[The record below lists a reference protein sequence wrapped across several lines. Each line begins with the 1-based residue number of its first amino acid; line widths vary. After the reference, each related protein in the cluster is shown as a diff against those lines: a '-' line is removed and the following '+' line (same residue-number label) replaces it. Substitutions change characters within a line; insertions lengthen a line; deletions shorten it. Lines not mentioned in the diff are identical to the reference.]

1 MSWFQQN
8 LGLPLEKRRFIFNIW
23 GQGGVGKTT
32 LSKELIKIAAAA
44 NWVTAYVNEDDRT
57 LPEIMGRLVAQLEQ
71 LGVKLAFSDRYK
83 TYRQKKQELEA
94 DPEAPQGFSAF
105 LGRSLTKAGLGLAK
119 QIPGSGAVMPFVD
132 EDGLTTQVS
141 EWSAYVA
148 KKLTN
153 KDEVR
158 LVQEPVE
165 VLTPLFLEAIAKV
178 AEPQGIALFFDTYE
192 RTADVLDDWLRD
204 LCEGRYGA
212 APENLIVT
220 IAGRNPLD
228 LQHWSDYDPAQ
239 MPLGQF
245 TEAEARQFLRQ
256 KGITDEQVIEVI
268 FSLSDRLPVLLALL
282 ASNCPTDPAEVGD
295 CSGSAVQRFLQWET
309 DPQRRQ
315 LALDGA
321 LPLLLNRDVVAVL
334 AGEEQAIALFDWL
347 KQMPFVEAQSEGWV
361 YHDTVRSQ
369 MLRHVRRES
378 PKHWVDLHRRL
389 EDYHNDL
396 KNQLKLEGDE
406 QNCDEMYHIHAAIVL
421 YHRLCYLPQ
430 KNLSDALNEF
440 LKKLESQWEIAAL
453 VGVSIWQAGKDIDSA
468 NMEKWGRQLISFF
481 YTSTINEKDGIGIL
495 SELLSH
501 PHINFKP
508 RSIALGWRGITYKNL
523 GDYQKALEDFDEA
536 IKLNPEVANW
546 IIEFRG
552 SVYFS
557 VNRYEEAVQDLSQ
570 AIEVDANNT
579 FALHQRGSAYLSIG
593 RHVEALQDFD
603 RVIEL
608 NPKDSGSILS
618 RGLLYSITK
627 NYEKALQEF
636 NRVVDV
642 SPHDINAL
650 LVRGNFHYFL
660 NVYRDILINCYMSN
674 VNASFDLTTA
684 CQSIEHL
691 SLKSYEEIIE
701 DFSENKLIYPES
713 VDLASSLGVIYH
725 WTGQHQKALEN
736 LNKAISLDQENIEI
750 ISERGEVYLA
760 LSQYREAIEDFDK
773 VIKVDEKNIN
783 VITQRGESY
792 LFLKQYEN
800 AINDFT
806 RVIKY
811 VRDEEISRFY
821 KKGQSCLTSK
831 SYEDAIRAFDQAHA
845 LASSK
850 GIAIQHRL
858 EIFSKLNLQNEYL
871 VDLNSLLTI
880 KLIQE
885 KIVYMRALAYK
896 SLNQIEPA
904 RVDLDLAISSA
915 QQRYVQGLEHPANTF
930 NLALYYLAIG
940 NIEQARFFYRDAI
953 DRGAPSDR
961 IQVAIEDLED
971 FLTVFPD
978 HTMAKA
984 ARDALKKRLNP

>member
-8 LGLPLEKRRFIFNIW
+8 LGLPLENRRFIFNIW

-32 LSKELIKIAAAA
+32 LSKEFIKIAAAA
-44 NWVTAYVNEDDRT
+44 NWVTAYVNEDDRS

-71 LGVKLAFSDRYK
+71 PGVKLAFSASYK

-178 AEPQGIALFFDTYE
+178 AELRGIALFFDTYE

-228 LQHWSDYDPAQ
+228 PQHWSDYDPAQ

-245 TEAEARQFLRQ
+245 TEAEARQFLGQ
-256 KGITDEQVIEVI
+256 KGITDERVIEVI

-347 KQMPFVEAQSEGWV
+347 KQMPFVEARSEGWV
-361 YHDTVRSQ
+361 YHEIVRSQ
-369 MLRHVRRES
+369 MLRYKRQES
-378 PKHWVDLHRRL
+378 PKEWAERHGRLADEAEALRTQLQLPEASLHQDADWQRHTL
-389 EDYHNDL
+389 TL
-396 KNQLKLEGDE
+396 
-406 QNCDEMYHIHAAIVL
+406 L
-421 YHRLCYLPQ
+421 YHRLCQAPQ
-430 KNLSDALNEF
+430 KYLSIALNEF
-440 LKKLESQWEIAAL
+440 LVALKEQRKFAERWANQIFRAGRDSEKSEIRQWGKRLVEGLQAYDEGPCKASLELFSALLASPEIEAQW
-453 VGVSIWQAGKDIDSA
+453 Q
-468 NMEKWGRQLISFF
+468 
-481 YTSTINEKDGIGIL
+481 
-495 SELLSH
+495 
-501 PHINFKP
+501 HITL
-508 RSIALGWRGITYKNL
+508 AWRGNTYQL
-523 GDYQKALEDFDEA
+523 MEHYEEALKDFDLA
-536 IKLNPEVANW
+536 IELDPKYGSAIAN
-546 IIEFRG
+546 RG
-552 SVYFS
+552 RTYHLMG
-557 VNRYEEAVQDLSQ
+557 RYEEALK
-570 AIEVDANNT
+570 
-579 FALHQRGSAYLSIG
+579 
-593 RHVEALQDFD
+593 DFD
-603 RVIEL
+603 LAIEL
-608 NPKDSGSILS
+608 NPKDNRAFSLRGRTYRRMKHYEEALKDFDMAIELDPKYTWSIAS
-618 RGLLYSITK
+618 RGQTYRSMK
-627 NYEKALQEF
+627 RYEEALK
-636 NRVVDV
+636 D
-642 SPHDINAL
+642 
-650 LVRGNFHYFL
+650 
-660 NVYRDILINCYMSN
+660 
-674 VNASFDLTTA
+674 FDL
-684 CQSIEHL
+684 
-691 SLKSYEEIIE
+691 
-701 DFSENKLIYPES
+701 
-713 VDLASSLGVIYH
+713 
-725 WTGQHQKALEN
+725 
-736 LNKAISLDQENIEI
+736 
-750 ISERGEVYLA
+750 
-760 LSQYREAIEDFDK
+760 AIEL
-773 VIKVDEKNIN
+773 NP
-783 VITQRGESY
+783 
-792 LFLKQYEN
+792 
-800 AINDFT
+800 
-806 RVIKY
+806 
-811 VRDEEISRFY
+811 
-821 KKGQSCLTSK
+821 
-831 SYEDAIRAFDQAHA
+831 
-845 LASSK
+845 
-850 GIAIQHRL
+850 
-858 EIFSKLNLQNEYL
+858 KL
-871 VDLNSLLTI
+871 DW
-880 KLIQE
+880 
-885 KIVYMRALAYK
+885 ALAYRGRTYHLMQRYQEALRDFDLAIELNPK
-896 SLNQIEPA
+896 YAWAILNRGRVYRLIQQYQQAILDFNRAIELDAEDDWYLYERALSYQALNQIPEA
-904 RVDLDLAISSA
+904 QNDLKQAIRLA
-915 QQRYVQGLEHPANTF
+915 QQEYSKKPEDWRVIF
-930 NLALYYLAIG
+930 NLALYYLTIG

-978 HTMAKA
+978 HAMAKS